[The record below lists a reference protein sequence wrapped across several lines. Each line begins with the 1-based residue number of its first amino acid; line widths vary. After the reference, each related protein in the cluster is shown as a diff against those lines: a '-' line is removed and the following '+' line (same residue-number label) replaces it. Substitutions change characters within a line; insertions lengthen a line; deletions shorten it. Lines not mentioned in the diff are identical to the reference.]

1 MKATLAL
8 VVVLL
13 LCRTAPSLAQAPTST
28 RETWEICL
36 DDGDFSFT
44 VNDFLRSLKAV
55 KDGCQLRFSEGGGQG
70 MRFEINVCDPANRLD
85 QYDSLEST
93 TATRLYAGSAGCD
106 LPLFGADIGPTA
118 GSGPAYLAAREKV
131 FAILAKLE
139 KAYGVKKEKADF
151 AQLKS
156 RTEAGSAAK
165 IACADLLLTDY
176 LRKCAVFPAPA
187 TGSSPKPKR

>member
-8 VVVLL
+8 LVVLL
-13 LCRTAPSLAQAPTST
+13 LCRTAPAQA

-55 KDGCQLRFSEGGGQG
+55 KDGCHLRFSEGGGQG
-70 MRFEINVCDPANRLD
+70 MRFETNVCDPAIRLD
-85 QYDSLEST
+85 QYDTIEAT
-93 TATRLYAGSAGCD
+93 TPARLYAGSIGCD

-118 GSGPAYLAAREKV
+118 GSGPAYVAAREKV
-131 FAILAKLE
+131 FGILAKLE

-151 AQLKS
+151 TQLKS

-187 TGSSPKPKR
+187 ASPKTKN